1 MSDGSPAENIP
12 QEPAR
17 QMPPPAAPYPVAGAY
32 APRPR
37 TNGLAVTSLVFG
49 ILSIVMCPLSGIV
62 GLITGLK
69 ARGDILRSQGA
80 ETGDGLALG
89 GIITSI
95 IGLVFV
101 GLAVLAI
108 FAVTFLGQKASSKF
122 SSVGSAVAG

>member
-1 MSDGSPAENIP
+1 MSDQPGPGPDPFQPN
-12 QEPAR
+12 
-17 QMPPPAAPYPVAGAY
+17 PPPVPGY

-49 ILSIVMCPLSGIV
+49 IMSLVICPLSGIV

-80 ETGDGLALG
+80 ESGEGLALG

-95 IGLVFV
+95 IGLFVV
-101 GLAVLAI
+101 GLAILAI

-122 SSVGSAVAG
+122 SSVGTAIPG